1 MFWPLVCSAILAT
14 MLTASLAAQ
23 HPAGHAAAQKKGGA
37 APSAPN
43 NKKANRN
50 IVDKWNRMP
59 PAERDK
65 ALAKLPPGQRDKIQQ
80 QLNRY
85 NNLTPQQRGQLQ
97 KFNQLAPEKQNQLRR
112 LFSQYNEF
120 PKERQGMLI
129 QEYENLRAMPE
140 ADRKTRLNSDEFRGK
155 YDAREQ
161 KFLGGLSDLL
171 SPTKQSHSTPP

>member
-1 MFWPLVCSAILAT
+1 MFRALVYSAILTT
-14 MLTASLAAQ
+14 MLAASLAAQ
-23 HPAGHAAAQKKGGA
+23 RPMGHAAAPKGVA
-37 APSAPN
+37 APAAPN

-97 KFNQLAPEKQNQLRR
+97 KFNQLPAEKQNQLRR
-112 LFSQYNEF
+112 LFSQYNEV
-120 PKERQGMLI
+120 
-129 QEYENLRAMPE
+129 
-140 ADRKTRLNSDEFRGK
+140 
-155 YDAREQ
+155 
-161 KFLGGLSDLL
+161 
-171 SPTKQSHSTPP
+171 

>member
-1 MFWPLVCSAILAT
+1 MFRALVYSAILTT
-14 MLTASLAAQ
+14 MLAAGLVAQ
-23 HPAGHAAAQKKGGA
+23 RPMGHAAPPKGA
-37 APSAPN
+37 AGPGAGN

-50 IVDKWNRMP
+50 IVDKWNRMTP
-59 PAERDK
+59 EERDK

-85 NNLTPQQRGQLQ
+85 NNLTPQQRRQLQ
-97 KFNQLAPEKQNQLRR
+97 KFNQLPPEKQNQARR

-120 PKERQGMLI
+120 PRARQGVLI

-140 ADRKTRLNSDEFRGK
+140 VDRKARLASDEFRGK
-155 YDAREQ
+155 YDAHEQ

-171 SPTKQSHSTPP
+171 SPTK

>member
-1 MFWPLVCSAILAT
+1 MT
-14 MLTASLAAQ
+14 
-23 HPAGHAAAQKKGGA
+23 
-37 APSAPN
+37 
-43 NKKANRN
+43 
-50 IVDKWNRMP
+50 

-97 KFNQLAPEKQNQLRR
+97 KFNQLPPEKQNLARR

-120 PKERQGMLI
+120 PKERQGTLI
-129 QEYENLRAMPE
+129 QEYENLRTMPE

-171 SPTKQSHSTPP
+171 SPTK